1 VQLVDGT
8 VIVSATDLIG
18 YLACDHLA
26 TLELGRLQG
35 LWERPPDRADDPTVK
50 LMQEHGDRHEREYLE
65 RLRAAGRTVREISKE
80 DLRTPD
86 ELVAAQAA
94 TLVAM
99 EEGVD
104 VIYQATFF
112 DGRWRGH
119 ADFLLRV
126 ETPSRLGPWSYEI
139 ADTKLSRRVKAAAII
154 QMCVYADGLDRLQGR
169 PPEQVHVVTGD
180 GTSHPHRLADYSAF
194 FRTAKRRFE
203 SRVFGNG
210 NNPPTYPEPVEH
222 CAVCVWYPM
231 CMDRR
236 RRDDHLSLVAGM
248 SRVHAERLRDD
259 RLPTLTALAELP
271 PDQRVAEMNPRPL
284 TRLREQARLQLAG
297 RRAGSLL
304 YELIPPL
311 DDEPGRGLAALP
323 EPSPLDVFFDIEADP
338 WAIDGGLEYLLG
350 VVEDVDGEPVYHTL
364 WGHDRATEKASFE
377 AFIDLVIERLDRD
390 PAMHVYHYAP
400 YEPTAVKR
408 LMQRHATRED
418 EVDRLLRGG
427 VFVDLYQVVRQ
438 GIRASV
444 ESYSLKK
451 IEKFYLPEREGP
463 VTEAGF
469 SVVQYEEWLAT
480 GEQRLLDELAAYN
493 RDDCVSTFQLRSWV
507 ENLRVGAI
515 SNAGWKL
522 PRPEPEDGQATEQ
535 LAARQAETNA
545 RAAAL
550 TRDVPA
556 DTAERTDE
564 QQARW
569 LVAQLLDWHR
579 REEKP
584 AWWLWFELVGKSP
597 EELVDSPDAIGDLR
611 YVDEIGQTKRSVI
624 QRYSFDPAQDYK
636 IKVGDKPLSP
646 DPDPQ
651 LRPRSAGEVVAL
663 DDVAGTID
671 LVRGIARADEHPR
684 ALIPPAPF
692 GGGAMRDAL
701 GRVGDWVIEH
711 GIAGPGRYHAVRD
724 LILKAPPRIDGQST
738 GDDLLGSGE
747 GAIDAAKR
755 IALTL
760 DETVLPVQGPP
771 GTGKTWTGARMI
783 AALVGA
789 GRKVGVTAQSHRAIS
804 NMLNE
809 VARAARGAGVTVR
822 IVQKCD
828 RGEDA
833 STADGVTL
841 TNENAEVEDGLAAG
855 RYDVAGGTS
864 WLFARGE
871 MEDRLDV
878 LFVDEAGQVSLAN
891 VVSMGGCARSF
902 VLLGD
907 PNQLPQVSQGIHPEG
922 AEKSAL
928 EHVIGEALTIPPNRG
943 LFLPTTY
950 RLHPLVNDYVSEIF
964 YDGRLAPA
972 DANERQRLGPSTDAR
987 AGSAGAGVRY
997 VPVVHDGNSSRSR
1010 QEAMAVA
1017 GEIAAL
1023 IGREWTDRD
1032 GRRRWLTADDIL
1044 VVAPYNAHVQ
1054 AIRQAV
1060 VKVTG
1065 RAVRIG
1071 TVDKFQGQEAPVAI
1085 YSMATSSPA
1094 DAPRDIDFLYSG
1106 NRLNVA
1112 VSRASG
1118 LAVLVC
1124 SPELLLISPRTPE
1137 QLRLANALCR
1147 LVEVAAEQA
1156 AGDERAQPAAQPGGP
1171 EGAPEQLELGW

>member
-1 VQLVDGT
+1 MQLVDGT

-26 TLELGRLQG
+26 TLELGRIEG

-65 RLRAAGRTVREISKE
+65 RLRADRKSVREISKE
-80 DLRTPD
+80 ELRTPD
-86 ELVAAQAA
+86 QLRAAQAE
-94 TLVAM
+94 TLAAM
-99 EEGVD
+99 EDGVD

-119 ADFLLRV
+119 ADFLVRV
-126 ETPSRLGPWSYEI
+126 ETPSRLGSWSYEI

-154 QMCVYADGLDRLQGR
+154 QMCVYAEGLERLQGTQ
-169 PPEQVHVVTGD
+169 PEHVHVVTGD

-203 SRVFGNG
+203 TRVFGNG
-210 NNPPTYPEPVEH
+210 NTPPTYPEPVDH

-236 RRDDHLSLVAGM
+236 RKDDHLSLVAGM
-248 SRVHAERLRDD
+248 SRLHEERLRDD
-259 RLPTLTALAELP
+259 HLPTLTLLAELP
-271 PDQRVAEMNPRPL
+271 PDRRVAEMNPRPL

-297 RRAGSLL
+297 RRSGSLL

-311 DDEPGRGLAALP
+311 EDEAGRGLAALP
-323 EPSPLDVFFDIEADP
+323 EPSPLDAFFDIEADP
-338 WAIDGGLEYLLG
+338 WAMDGGLEYLLG
-350 VVEDVDGEPVYHTL
+350 VVEQVDGEPVYRAL
-364 WGHDRATEKASFE
+364 WAHDRASEKAAFE
-377 AFIDLVIERLDRD
+377 AFVDLVIAQLDRD

-493 RDDCVSTFQLRSWV
+493 RDDCVSTFRLRSWL
-507 ENLRVGAI
+507 EDLRAGAI
-515 SNAGWKL
+515 ATEGWSL
-522 PRPEPEDGQATEQ
+522 PRPHPEDGQASEQ
-535 LAARQAETNA
+535 LAARQAETKA
-545 RAAAL
+545 RVDAL
-550 TRDVPA
+550 TRDLPVDA
-556 DTAERTDE
+556 AERTVE
-564 QQARW
+564 QQGRW
-569 LVAQLLDWHR
+569 LLAQLLDWHR

-584 AWWLWFELVGKSP
+584 AWWLWYDLLGKAP
-597 EELVDSPDAIGDLR
+597 EELVESADAIGDLR
-611 YVDEIGQTKRSVI
+611 YVDEIGQSKKSVI

-646 DPDPQ
+646 ADDAD

-671 LVRGIARADEHPR
+671 LVRGLARADEHPR
-684 ALIPPAPF
+684 ALLPGAPF

-701 GRVGDWVIEH
+701 GRIADWVIEH
-711 GIAGPGRYHAVRD
+711 GIGGPGPYRAVRE
-724 LILKAPPRIDGQST
+724 LILKAPPRVAGHTDGDVLV
-738 GDDLLGSGE
+738 GAGE
-747 GAIDAAKR
+747 QPIEAAR
-755 IALTL
+755 RFAVAL

-783 AALVGA
+783 VALVGQ
-789 GRKVGVTAQSHRAIS
+789 GRRVGVTAQSHRAIS
-804 NMLNE
+804 NMLDE
-809 VARAARGAGVTVR
+809 VAKAAAEAGLTVR

-841 TNENAEVEDGLAAG
+841 TNENGEVEDGLSAG

-864 WLFARGE
+864 WLFAREE
-871 MEDRLDV
+871 MENQLDV
-878 LFVDEAGQVSLAN
+878 LFVDEAGQASLAN

-928 EHVIGEALTIPPNRG
+928 EHVIGEALTILPTRG

-964 YDGRLAPA
+964 YEGRLVPA
-972 DANERQRLGPSTDAR
+972 EANDRQRLGPSAAGR
-987 AGSAGAGVRY
+987 AGAAVAGIRY
-997 VPVVHDGNSSRSR
+997 IPVVHDGNSSRSR
-1010 QEAMAVA
+1010 QEAQAVA
-1017 GEIAAL
+1017 GEVGAL
-1023 IGREWTDRD
+1023 LGREWTDRN
-1032 GRRRWLTADDIL
+1032 GRRRRLTPDDIL

-1054 AIRQAV
+1054 TIRQAV
-1060 VKVTG
+1060 LKSTG
-1065 RAVRIG
+1065 RLVRVG

-1112 VSRASG
+1112 VSRARS
-1118 LAVLVC
+1118 LAMLVC
-1124 SPELLLISPRTPE
+1124 SPELLVVSPRTPE

-1156 AGDERAQPAAQPGGP
+1156 AGDERAGIPLEAAGTRD
-1171 EGAPEQLELGW
+1171 APDQLALDW